1 MWINGEAVL
10 CLCVNRDMQETGHL
24 KSNSFGD
31 MAVLKMVAVGKEVP
45 LYTAL
50 LA

>member
-1 MWINGEAVL
+1 MSINGEAVL
-10 CLCVNRDMQETGHL
+10 CVNKDKQTGHF
-24 KSNSFGD
+24 KSNSFGE
-31 MAVLKMVAVGKEVP
+31 MAMLKMVAVGKEVP

>member
-1 MWINGEAVL
+1 M
-10 CLCVNRDMQETGHL
+10 CVNRDKQEMGHL
-24 KSNSFGD
+24 NNSFGE
-31 MAVLKMVAVGKEVP
+31 MAMLKMVAVGKEVP

>member
-1 MWINGEAVL
+1 MSINGEAVL
-10 CLCVNRDMQETGHL
+10 CVNKDKQETGHF
-24 KSNSFGD
+24 KSNSFGE
-31 MAVLKMVAVGKEVP
+31 MAMLKMVAVGKEVP